1 MAVPFFK
8 HTGIFT
14 EMEIGALLASV
25 NFSSLIH
32 LSASLKFIIGALDT
46 VSTHYVYLPMCCFSC
61 VCFLRILS

>member
-32 LSASLKFIIGALDT
+32 LSASLKFIIGALDKYT
-46 VSTHYVYLPMCCFSC
+46 LCIPAHVL
-61 VCFLRILS
+61 L